1 MQDDG
6 FRVGVTRDV
15 RRPDGT
21 LVFAPVGFEPLEAA
35 GIPWAFLADDR
46 PELTPDLLCDLD
58 GLFHFAPVVSAASLD
73 GVDRLA
79 IIARHGVGLDFID
92 LDACTERG
100 IAVTIT
106 PHAVTRPLASAA
118 AALVLALAHRLVERF
133 DELRAGHWS
142 EGRFD
147 LLGTGLRGKTLGV
160 VGYGRIGREV
170 VRLLRPWELHVLVA
184 TPRDPGDETVMH
196 VPLDVLLRDADVVVI
211 ACPLTPETHHLLD
224 AERLALMKPTAL
236 LVNVARGPIVDQAAL
251 EAALAEGR
259 LAGAGLDVFE
269 QEPVD
274 PDDPILRAPGVVAS
288 PHALG
293 YSEELFRDCVAAACA
308 ALVDVA
314 AGRVPADVANPE
326 VLESRQFREK
336 LLGAAERASTNA
348 RGETR

>member
-15 RRPDGT
+15 RRPDGR
-21 LVFAPVGFEPLEAA
+21 LVFSPVGLEPLEAA
-35 GIPWAFLADDR
+35 GIQWEFLAEDR
-46 PELTPDLLCDLD
+46 PELTPDLLQGLD
-58 GLFHFAPVVSAASLD
+58 GLFHFAPVVSADSLQN
-73 GVDRLA
+73 VDRLA

-92 LDACTERG
+92 LDACTRRG

-118 AALVLALAHRLVERF
+118 VALVLALAHRLVERF
-133 DELRAGHWS
+133 DELRAGRWS
-142 EGRFD
+142 GGRFD

-170 VRLLRPWELHVLVA
+170 VRLLRPWELRVLVA
-184 TPRDPGDETVMH
+184 TPRDPGDETVTH
-196 VPLDVLLRDADVVVI
+196 VPLDELLQEADVVVI
-211 ACPLTPETHHLLD
+211 ACPLTAETHHLLN
-224 AERLALMKPTAL
+224 AHRLASMKPTAL
-236 LVNVARGPIVDQAAL
+236 LVNVARGAIVDQAAL
-251 EAALAEGR
+251 TAALAEGR

-269 QEPVD
+269 QEPID
-274 PDDPILRAPGVVAS
+274 PNDPILRAPGVVAS

-293 YSEELFRDCVAAACA
+293 YSDELFRECVGAACA

-314 AGRVPADVANPE
+314 RGRVPADVANPE
-326 VLESRQFREK
+326 VLESALFREK
-336 LLGAAERASTNA
+336 LRRAAERFPTNA